1 LGQTGAQGVNLKTGS
16 RSHAGDPQNCV
27 RPALTIT
34 NGRWTMSNYE
44 YEDDDDDFTQES
56 GNDLVKQ
63 LRKAAKQK
71 DKELAELRAQFEG
84 VSKAQRERNIKDVLE
99 SRGVNSKIAKFIPS
113 DLDPTEESLSKWL
126 DDNGDVFGF
135 ATESNQP
142 VVDPAQ
148 AAAYKKMNSVTEQG
162 LTPDASDDI
171 MRKLMSANSK
181 EELDDIIRQ
190 SGL

>member
-1 LGQTGAQGVNLKTGS
+1 
-16 RSHAGDPQNCV
+16 
-27 RPALTIT
+27 
-34 NGRWTMSNYE
+34 MSNYE
-44 YEDDDDDFTQES
+44 YEDDDDDVTTTDTS
-56 GNDLVKQ
+56 NDLVKQ
-63 LRKAAKQK
+63 LRKANKQK
-71 DKELAELRAQFEG
+71 EKELAELKAQFEG
-84 VSKAQRERNIKDVLE
+84 VSKAQRERSIKDVLE

-126 DDNGDVFGF
+126 DENGDVFGF
-135 ATESNQP
+135 QTTESNQP

-162 LTPDASDDI
+162 LTPDATDDI
-171 MRKLMSANSK
+171 MRKLMNANSK

>member
-1 LGQTGAQGVNLKTGS
+1 
-16 RSHAGDPQNCV
+16 
-27 RPALTIT
+27 
-34 NGRWTMSNYE
+34 MSNFE
-44 YEDDDDDFTQES
+44 YEDDEDDVTTNDN

-84 VSKAQRERNIKDVLE
+84 ISKAQRERSIKDVLE

-113 DLDPTEESLSKWL
+113 DVDSTEESLSKWL
-126 DDNGDVFGF
+126 DENGDVFGF
-135 ATESNQP
+135 STESNQP

-148 AAAYKKMNSVTEQG
+148 AAAYKRMNNVTEQG
-162 LTPDASDDI
+162 MTPDATDDI
-171 MRKLMSANSK
+171 MRKLMNANSK
-181 EELDDIIRQ
+181 EELDEVIRQ

>member
-1 LGQTGAQGVNLKTGS
+1 
-16 RSHAGDPQNCV
+16 
-27 RPALTIT
+27 
-34 NGRWTMSNYE
+34 MSNYE
-44 YEDDDDDFTQES
+44 YEDEDDDFTQES

-71 DKELAELRAQFEG
+71 DKELAELRAQFGE
-84 VSKAQRERNIKDVLE
+84 VSKAQRERSIKDVLE

-113 DLDPTEESLSKWL
+113 DVDSTEESLSKWL

-135 ATESNQP
+135 TATESNQP

-148 AAAYKKMNSVTEQG
+148 AAAYKRMNNATEQG
-162 LTPDASDDI
+162 ITPDASEDI
-171 MRKLMSANSK
+171 MRKLLSANSK

>member
-1 LGQTGAQGVNLKTGS
+1 
-16 RSHAGDPQNCV
+16 
-27 RPALTIT
+27 
-34 NGRWTMSNYE
+34 MSNFE
-44 YEDDDDDFTQES
+44 YEDDEDDTTTSDN

-71 DKELAELRAQFEG
+71 DKELAELRAQFGE
-84 VSKAQRERNIKDVLE
+84 VSKAQRERSIKDVLE

-113 DLDPTEESLSKWL
+113 DVDSTEESLSKWL
-126 DDNGDVFGF
+126 EENGDVFGF
-135 ATESNQP
+135 STESNQP

-162 LTPDASDDI
+162 LTPDASEDI

>member
-1 LGQTGAQGVNLKTGS
+1 
-16 RSHAGDPQNCV
+16 
-27 RPALTIT
+27 
-34 NGRWTMSNYE
+34 MSNYE
-44 YEDDDDDFTQES
+44 YEDDDEDFTQES
-56 GNDLVKQ
+56 GNNDLVKQ

-71 DKELAELRAQFEG
+71 DKELQELRAQFEG

-148 AAAYKKMNSVTEQG
+148 AAAYKRMNSVTEQG

-171 MRKLMSANSK
+171 MRRLMSANSK
-181 EELDDIIRQ
+181 EELDEVIRQ

>member
-1 LGQTGAQGVNLKTGS
+1 
-16 RSHAGDPQNCV
+16 
-27 RPALTIT
+27 
-34 NGRWTMSNYE
+34 MSNFE
-44 YEDDDDDFTQES
+44 YEDEDDDFTQES
-56 GNDLVKQ
+56 GNNDLVKQ

-71 DKELAELRAQFEG
+71 DKELAELRAQFGE
-84 VSKAQRERNIKDVLE
+84 VSKAQRERSIKDVLE

-135 ATESNQP
+135 STESNQP

-171 MRKLMSANSK
+171 MRKLLSANSK

>member
-1 LGQTGAQGVNLKTGS
+1 M
-16 RSHAGDPQNCV
+16 
-27 RPALTIT
+27 
-34 NGRWTMSNYE
+34 NGRWTMSNFE
-44 YEDDDDDFTQES
+44 YEDDEDDFTTPVANDS
-56 GNDLVKQ
+56 NDLVKQ
-63 LRKAAKQK
+63 LRKATKQK

-84 VSKAQRERNIKDVLE
+84 VSKAQRERSIKDVLE
-99 SRGVNSKIAKFIPS
+99 ARGVNSKIAKFIPS
-113 DLDPTEESLSKWL
+113 DVDSTEESLSKWL

-135 ATESNQP
+135 TATDSNQP

-148 AAAYKKMNSVTEQG
+148 AAAYKKMNNVTDQG

-171 MRKLMSANSK
+171 MRRLMSANSK